1 MALIPLKQ
9 WVTRKVA
16 GVPDDFGYTKSTEEQ
31 LKCRFENK
39 VEKITTPN
47 GDESVSG
54 GRFYFAK
61 SQALS
66 YDDAF
71 VYADEGAQV
80 TEYRPKLIETVRGFN
95 GKALIKRVYV

>member
-1 MALIPLKQ
+1 MALVPLKQ
-9 WVTRKVA
+9 RVVRKIA
-16 GVPDDFGYTKSTEEQ
+16 GIPDDYGYSETVEETI
-31 LKCRFENK
+31 KCRFEDK
-39 VEKITTPN
+39 IEKITTPD
-47 GDESVSG
+47 GDEQISG

-61 SQALS
+61 SQDLS

-71 VYADEGAQV
+71 TFTDESALV

>member
-9 WVTRKVA
+9 RVVRKVA
-16 GVPDDFGYTKSTEEQ
+16 GIPDDFGYAETIEEA

-47 GDESVSG
+47 GDEYVSG

-66 YDDAF
+66 YDDAYT
-71 VYADEGAQV
+71 YADEDSPI

-95 GKALIKRVYV
+95 GKALIKRVFV